1 MSQLHW
7 LSEEQLG
14 RARLFFQKERSAG
27 LVDDIDSERQNLCH
41 RQRLQSEGI
50 PLKSVV
56 PSKPCTIGADDG
68 LKTAFLDVAVK
79 ICKA

>member
-14 RARLFFQKERSAG
+14 RARLFFPKERSAG

-41 RQRLQSEGI
+41 RQRLQ
-50 PLKSVV
+50 
-56 PSKPCTIGADDG
+56 
-68 LKTAFLDVAVK
+68 
-79 ICKA
+79 

>member
-41 RQRLQSEGI
+41 RQRLQ
-50 PLKSVV
+50 
-56 PSKPCTIGADDG
+56 
-68 LKTAFLDVAVK
+68 
-79 ICKA
+79 